1 MNISPKRYNWLMIL
15 LRSKLNEMEFIFML
29 THHDVTI
36 PNALE
41 VFDEVK
47 DSGLKNI
54 GCKDIG
60 LNVEQYQKLFGAF
73 RKHGIRSFLEV
84 VTYSEQEHF
93 RGIDLALKIGADNL
107 IGGMPPYTK
116 KTMDYLKAKEERL
129 GFYPYIG
136 TITEHPCILGG
147 AVEQIIKD
155 GKEAEKYGINGIN
168 LLLYRYTDDQKQL
181 LKATKQLKV
190 PLIVA
195 GNVANFDQIK
205 ELKENNIWAFT
216 IGGAILEKRFVK
228 DGTNKE
234 QIQAVLKS
242 L

>member
-1 MNISPKRYNWLMIL
+1 M
-15 LRSKLNEMEFIFML
+15 KLDNTAELKCRLATQMEFIFML

-36 PNALE
+36 PNALQ

-47 DSGLKNI
+47 DTGLKCV
-54 GCKDIG
+54 GCKDVG
-60 LNVEQYQKLFGAF
+60 LNVEQYKELFGAF
-73 RKHGIRSFLEV
+73 RKHGIKSFLEV

-93 RGIDLALKIGADNL
+93 RGVDLALKIGADNL

-116 KTMDYLKAKEERL
+116 KTMEYLKGKPL

-136 TITEHPCILGG
+136 KITEHPCILGG
-147 AVEQIIKD
+147 SIEQIIKD

-168 LLLYRYTDDQKQL
+168 LLLYRYTDDDQKKL
-181 LKATKQLKV
+181 LKATKELKV

-195 GNVANFDQIK
+195 GNVVNFEQIR
-205 ELKENNIWAFT
+205 ELKENGIWAFT
-216 IGGAILEKRFVK
+216 IGGAVMEKKFVK
-228 DGTNKE
+228 NGSNRQ
-234 QIQAVLKS
+234 QIEAVLKS

>member
-1 MNISPKRYNWLMIL
+1 
-15 LRSKLNEMEFIFML
+15 MEFIFML

-41 VFDEVK
+41 VFNEIK
-47 DSGLKNI
+47 DTGLKCV

-60 LNVEQYQKLFGAF
+60 LSLEQYQELFMAF
-73 RKHGIRSFLEV
+73 RKQEIQSFLEV

-107 IGGMPPYTK
+107 IGGMPTYTK
-116 KTMDYLKAKEERL
+116 KTMDCLKKKEMRL

-136 TITEHPCILGG
+136 KITEHPCILGG
-147 AVEQIIKD
+147 TVEQIIKD

-168 LLLYRYTDDQKQL
+168 LLLYRYTNDQNQL

-205 ELKENNIWAFT
+205 ELKENKIWAFT
-216 IGGAILEKRFVK
+216 IGGAILEKKFVK
-228 DGTNKE
+228 DGSNEE